1 MTSRLNLDT
10 YIIHII
16 NNNKPTNQ
24 NSSVFKL
31 RCKLIKRLKVS
42 KNTYEVDYDADN
54 TQQSE
59 VGMSSVATRYF
70 KIYNLTNNG
79 LINDAVGENTSS
91 VKTQGQIMKIKRK
104 RLILT

>member
-1 MTSRLNLDT
+1 M
-10 YIIHII
+10 
-16 NNNKPTNQ
+16 
-24 NSSVFKL
+24 
-31 RCKLIKRLKVS
+31 S

-91 VKTQGQIMKIKRK
+91 VKTQRQIMKIKRK